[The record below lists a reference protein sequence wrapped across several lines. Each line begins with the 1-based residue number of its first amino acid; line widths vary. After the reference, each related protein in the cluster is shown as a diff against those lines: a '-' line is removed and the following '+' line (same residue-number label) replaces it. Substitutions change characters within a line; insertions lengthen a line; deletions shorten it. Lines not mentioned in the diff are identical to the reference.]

1 MLTMSPLRLEGVR
14 AVVTG
19 ASRGL
24 GRVIAE
30 GYVREGATVV
40 ATARALAH
48 LDAVTRGCDGAPGTL
63 VRTVALELEDPDS
76 VAAAAVAC
84 RAALGRIDVLV
95 NNAGILGR
103 RTSLLET
110 APNELTR
117 AFAVNV
123 VGPLGLV
130 SGMMD
135 GFADGAV
142 IINVSSGAAGRA
154 GWGAYGLSKAALN
167 VMTAMLGEELRGRRV
182 RCVAINPGGMRTEMR
197 RAAYPS
203 EDPQTVPHPRS
214 VVEPFLAIAAGAD
227 AGDVVEARAWTS

>member
-1 MLTMSPLRLEGVR
+1 MSPLRLDGVR

-40 ATARALAH
+40 ATARALEH
-48 LDAVTRGCDGAPGTL
+48 LDALARGGEGAPGTL
-63 VRTVALELEDPDS
+63 IRTVALDLADAGS
-76 VAAAAVAC
+76 VAAAAAAS
-84 RAALGRIDVLV
+84 RAALGHIDVLV
-95 NNAGILGR
+95 NNAGILGAR
-103 RTSLLET
+103 VPLVEI
-110 APNELTR
+110 APDALAE

-130 SGMMD
+130 SGMLD
-135 GFADGAV
+135 AFADGAV

-154 GWGAYGLSKAALN
+154 GWGAYGLTKAALN
-167 VMTAMLGEELRGRRV
+167 VMTEMLGEELRGRGV
-182 RCVAINPGGMRTEMR
+182 RCVAINPGGMRTDMR

-203 EDPQTVPHPRS
+203 EDPGTVPQPTT
-214 VVEPFLAIAAGAD
+214 VVEAFLAIAAGAPAD
-227 AGDVVEARAWTS
+227 GVVEARTWTS